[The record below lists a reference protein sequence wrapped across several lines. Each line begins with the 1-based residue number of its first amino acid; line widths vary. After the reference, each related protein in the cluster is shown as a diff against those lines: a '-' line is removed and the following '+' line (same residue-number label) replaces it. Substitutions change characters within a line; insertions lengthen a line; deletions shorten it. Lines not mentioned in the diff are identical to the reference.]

1 MDGDLQRSPNPCQPA
16 VNGRDRAVPGCVL
29 EAKNGLLSI
38 ALGMPLPSGLPFL
51 RRECLSQKSSNF
63 WGIRAGAGIDNES
76 DQVSQEYPVDA
87 LALRGDEGR
96 GTLR

>member
-1 MDGDLQRSPNPCQPA
+1 MCFGS
-16 VNGRDRAVPGCVL
+16 
-29 EAKNGLLSI
+29 KNGLLSI